1 MIRKH
6 NQIVDFV
13 ERASEVLHTMLEAET
28 PADLYGALD
37 QLQAMVKINKDAF
50 RAELETSEAGPVAM
64 GRRWIVHMVRSKR
77 TAKAYRAIAAEC
89 GVQLALLGH
98 REAFEAILEKNTSTT
113 NTLRLNVEANTIE

>member
-6 NQIVDFV
+6 NQISDFV
-13 ERASEVLHTMLEAET
+13 DRATSLLAEVVTAET

-50 RAELETSEAGPVAM
+50 RAELETSESGPVAM

-77 TAKAYRAIAAEC
+77 TTKAYSAIAAEC
-89 GVQLALLGH
+89 GIHLALLGH
-98 REAFEAILEKNTSTT
+98 RDAFEAILEKNTSTT
-113 NTLRLNVEANTIE
+113 STLRLNVEANTIS

>member
-13 ERASEVLHTMLEAET
+13 ARASEVLLTMLEAET

>member
-13 ERASEVLHTMLEAET
+13 DRASSLLTEIRAAEKT
-28 PADLYGALD
+28 ADFYGALD
-37 QLQAMVKINKDAF
+37 QLQAMLKVEKDAF
-50 RAELETSEAGPVAM
+50 RAELETSEPGPVAM

-77 TAKAYRAIAAEC
+77 TSKAYRAIAAEC
-89 GVQLALLGH
+89 GVHLALLGH

-113 NTLRLNVEANTIE
+113 KTLRLNVEANTIN